1 MISRKCEDLA
11 AVTCISMLFLPPI
24 YAQQSTADLLIAE
37 GHYRRA
43 EPLVQAALGKSPQDV
58 NALIALS
65 SIQWAMG
72 ELDASLASAEKAVLA
87 ADGSAAAHAQMVN
100 ILGARLANNKT
111 GTMERLGLAR
121 RFRKQADLTFQLEPN
136 NLYAIEAMSRFYW
149 YAPAFGGG
157 DRVKARQMVDRLVQL
172 DLVRGYTLKAELDAS
187 ETDQSKRRSNV
198 LTDWKQA
205 VAARPDSYAA
215 HVGLGGCLL
224 EAGGDQLPRA
234 EAEAKK
240 AIALSATRIS
250 AYRLLAATDVAMAR
264 WDALE
269 ADLKHAHTAVPDD
282 LGAEY
287 AAAKAILDH
296 RVNAQSPAAERYLR
310 DYLSQPNEGLEPDMA
325 TAHWQL
331 GRLLDKQGR
340 KQDALQQVQIAV
352 KLDPWLDGAK
362 KDLKRLQ

>member
-1 MISRKCEDLA
+1 MISKRYKYLA
-11 AVTCISMLFLPPI
+11 KIACTSMLFLLPLH
-24 YAQQSTADLLIAE
+24 AQQSPVDILIAE

-43 EPLVQAALGKSPQDV
+43 EPLVRAALEKSPQDV

-72 ELDASLASAEKAVLA
+72 ELDPALASAEKALLA

-100 ILGARLANNKT
+100 ILGAKLANNKT

-121 RFRKQADLTFQLEPN
+121 RFRKEADLTFKLEPN

-157 DRVKARQMVDRLVQL
+157 DRVKARQMVGRLVQL
-172 DLVRGYTLKAELDAS
+172 DAVRGYALKAELDAD
-187 ETDQSKRRSNV
+187 EADQSKRRLNV
-198 LTDWKQA
+198 QTDWKQA

-224 EAGGDQLPRA
+224 EAGEDQLATA
-234 EAEAKK
+234 EAEARK

-269 ADLKHAHTAVPDD
+269 ADLKRARTAVPDD

-287 AAAKAILDH
+287 AAAKAILD
-296 RVNAQSPAAERYLR
+296 RRADSQSPRAERYLR
-310 DYLSQPNEGLEPDMA
+310 DYLSQPNEVLEPDMA

-331 GRLLDKQGR
+331 GRLLEKQGR
-340 KQDALQQVQIAV
+340 KQDALEQVQTAV
-352 KLDPWLDGAK
+352 KLDPSLDGAK
-362 KDLKRLQ
+362 KDLRRLQ

>member
-1 MISRKCEDLA
+1 
-11 AVTCISMLFLPPI
+11 MLFLLPV
-24 YAQQSTADLLIAE
+24 YAQQSTADKLIAE

-43 EPLVQAALGKSPQDV
+43 EPLVQAALAKSPQDV

-72 ELDASLASAEKAVLA
+72 ELDPALASAEKTLLA

-100 ILGARLANNKT
+100 ILGAKLANNKT
-111 GTMERLGLAR
+111 GTMERFGLAR
-121 RFRKQADLTFQLEPN
+121 RFRKEADRTFQLEPN
-136 NLYAIEAMSRFYW
+136 NPYAIEAMSRFYW

-172 DLVRGYTLKAELDAS
+172 DAVRGYALKAELDAD
-187 ETDQSKRRSNV
+187 EADQSKRRFNV
-198 LTDWKQA
+198 HNDWKQA
-205 VAARPDSYAA
+205 VAARQDSYAA

-224 EAGGDQLPRA
+224 EAGRDQLASA
-234 EAEAKK
+234 EAEARK
-240 AIALSATRIS
+240 AIVLDPTRIA

-269 ADLKHAHTAVPDD
+269 ADLKRARTAVPDD

-287 AAAKAILDH
+287 AAAQAVLD
-296 RVNAQSPAAERYLR
+296 RSVDAQSPRAERYLR

-325 TAHWQL
+325 AAHWEL
-331 GRLLDKQGR
+331 GRLLEKQGR
-340 KQDALQQVQIAV
+340 KQDALQQLQTAV

-362 KDLKRLQ
+362 KDLRRLQ